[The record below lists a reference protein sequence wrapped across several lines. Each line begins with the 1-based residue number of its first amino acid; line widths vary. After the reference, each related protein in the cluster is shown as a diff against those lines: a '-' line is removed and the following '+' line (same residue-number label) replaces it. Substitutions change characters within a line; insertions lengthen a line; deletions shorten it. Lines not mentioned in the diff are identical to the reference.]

1 MPSRMTCPAATPPSC
16 AWRFTVLRT
25 WEAVR
30 WLKPL
35 LARSLGY
42 WLQGKCLWC
51 FTVAGL
57 FFVIALD
64 ELLLTVDTVNVMQR
78 SDTMD
83 SVKQSA
89 ALCLLRL
96 YKTSP
101 DLVLMGEW
109 TSRVVHLL
117 NDQHMV
123 RAQPQIQ
130 GVYRCVRI
138 WTTDQPHSATGPFM
152 LWRT

>member
-1 MPSRMTCPAATPPSC
+1 MTC
-16 AWRFTVLRT
+16 
-25 WEAVR
+25 
-30 WLKPL
+30 
-35 LARSLGY
+35 
-42 WLQGKCLWC
+42 
-51 FTVAGL
+51 
-57 FFVIALD
+57 
-64 ELLLTVDTVNVMQR
+64 LTANNVNIHY

-123 RAQPQIQ
+123 NTFCLYIYISILFIYRHVNIQ
-130 GVYRCVRI
+130 MHICMYMYVNVFFI
-138 WTTDQPHSATGPFM
+138 SAFINM
-152 LWRT
+152 M

>member
-1 MPSRMTCPAATPPSC
+1 MLHCCWVVFWTYCRLTPVNC
-16 AWRFTVLRT
+16 
-25 WEAVR
+25 
-30 WLKPL
+30 
-35 LARSLGY
+35 
-42 WLQGKCLWC
+42 
-51 FTVAGL
+51 
-57 FFVIALD
+57 
-64 ELLLTVDTVNVMQR
+64 DTVNVMQR

-123 RAQPQIQ
+123 RAQRSFSSRTLHA
-130 GVYRCVRI
+130 VEDLASR
-138 WTTDQPHSATGPFM
+138 GP
-152 LWRT
+152 LVLLSVPSCRQ

>member
-1 MPSRMTCPAATPPSC
+1 MHH
-16 AWRFTVLRT
+16 
-25 WEAVR
+25 
-30 WLKPL
+30 
-35 LARSLGY
+35 
-42 WLQGKCLWC
+42 
-51 FTVAGL
+51 
-57 FFVIALD
+57 
-64 ELLLTVDTVNVMQR
+64 

-123 RAQPQIQ
+123 RAHFRPPDIRNI
-130 GVYRCVRI
+130 V
-138 WTTDQPHSATGPFM
+138 M
-152 LWRT
+152 

>member
-1 MPSRMTCPAATPPSC
+1 
-16 AWRFTVLRT
+16 
-25 WEAVR
+25 
-30 WLKPL
+30 
-35 LARSLGY
+35 
-42 WLQGKCLWC
+42 
-51 FTVAGL
+51 
-57 FFVIALD
+57 
-64 ELLLTVDTVNVMQR
+64 
-78 SDTMD
+78 MD

-123 RAQPQIQ
+123 AL
-130 GVYRCVRI
+130 
-138 WTTDQPHSATGPFM
+138 A
-152 LWRT
+152 RTRTPACLQLRRPVFCGLDREADG

>member
-1 MPSRMTCPAATPPSC
+1 MSVRMEVK
-16 AWRFTVLRT
+16 FNL
-25 WEAVR
+25 AVSECKQ
-30 WLKPL
+30 LYP
-35 LARSLGY
+35 
-42 WLQGKCLWC
+42 
-51 FTVAGL
+51 
-57 FFVIALD
+57 
-64 ELLLTVDTVNVMQR
+64 TVNVMNHR
-78 SDTMD
+78 DTMD

-123 RAQPQIQ
+123 RA
-130 GVYRCVRI
+130 
-138 WTTDQPHSATGPFM
+138 D
-152 LWRT
+152 L

>member
-1 MPSRMTCPAATPPSC
+1 M
-16 AWRFTVLRT
+16 
-25 WEAVR
+25 
-30 WLKPL
+30 
-35 LARSLGY
+35 
-42 WLQGKCLWC
+42 
-51 FTVAGL
+51 
-57 FFVIALD
+57 
-64 ELLLTVDTVNVMQR
+64 NVMHH

-123 RAQPQIQ
+123 KAQSRPP
-130 GVYRCVRI
+130 Y
-138 WTTDQPHSATGPFM
+138 
-152 LWRT
+152 